1 MWSGVWAM
9 VRHSNSV
16 RASIEAEADPG
27 FFLARVCTIYGYDYA
42 LHSVRVPNT
51 QH

>member
-9 VRHSNSV
+9 VRHSNTV
-16 RASIEAEADPG
+16 ARASIEAEADPG

-42 LHSVRVPNT
+42 QRAAH
-51 QH
+51 